1 MYPLSDLNPLEHAT
15 WSLPPTLDA
24 TESLPPAAGA
34 VSSPARFCFR
44 MTHDKE
50 AHALLRT
57 MSLLCILG
65 KRTELLIYSVLLHI
79 N

>member
-24 TESLPPAAGA
+24 TEPLPPAAGA
-34 VSSPARFCFR
+34 VR

-50 AHALLRT
+50 AHALLRRT

-65 KRTELLIYSVLLHI
+65 KRTELLIYNVLLHI